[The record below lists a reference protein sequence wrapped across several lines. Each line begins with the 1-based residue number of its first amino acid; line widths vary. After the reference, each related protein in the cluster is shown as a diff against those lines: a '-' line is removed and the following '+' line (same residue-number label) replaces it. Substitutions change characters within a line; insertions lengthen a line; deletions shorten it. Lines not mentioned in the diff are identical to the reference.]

1 MHHPNLR
8 EISARIDEILGLNFP
23 KNRRGD
29 LERGLLSASKELGLG
44 ESIDALALLL
54 ADRNVDPK
62 FLDVLANHLTVGE
75 TYFFREK
82 HSLEVFQKQIIPELL
97 AERFGKDQHIN
108 IWSAGCCSGEEPYTL
123 AMLLME
129 TIPDLSKWNIS
140 ILATDLNPR
149 FLKKAREGIYSSW
162 SFRET
167 PKEVQSRYFK
177 KVGSAGW
184 QIDET
189 IRKMVDFKQIN
200 LAEPDFSAQLYLY
213 PDRDVIF
220 CRNVL
225 MYFSPEL
232 IRRVGLNFYDALRP
246 QGWFITSPVELSDEL
261 FDEFSKMQYDKCIVY
276 RKTIHK
282 QVFHKPL
289 SHSHKAAE
297 KPERLDFML
306 KGRKTVADKPS
317 KAKHANPIAGVQPY
331 ELAEH
336 LFRKGQYSE
345 CATLCHSELLKGGQ
359 KHNWQRLLSRS
370 FANMG
375 QLEESLRIC
384 NEMLNFNRLDA
395 DTYYLMAT
403 ILAEKR
409 ELAEAVKVLNQGF
422 YIDPDHLMSHLLMAG
437 ILRRMSKDTSA
448 AIHLKKIKKILNGLD
463 AKVVLEETEGL
474 TVGRILEMVESQWVS
489 ER

>member
-8 EISARIDEILGLNFP
+8 EISALIDEILGLHFP
-23 KNRRGD
+23 KNRWGD
-29 LERGLLSASKELGLG
+29 LERGLFSASKELGFG
-44 ESIDALALLL
+44 ESIDTLAMLL
-54 ADRNVDPK
+54 ADRNSDPRY
-62 FLDVLANHLTVGE
+62 LDVVANHLTVGE

-82 HSLEVFQKQIIPELL
+82 HSLDVFQSQIIPELL
-97 AERFGKDQHIN
+97 AERFGKDQRIN
-108 IWSAGCCSGEEPYTL
+108 IWSAGCCTGEEPYTL

-129 TIPDLSKWNIS
+129 TIPDISKWNIS
-140 ILATDLNPR
+140 ILATDLNPQ
-149 FLKKAREGIYSSW
+149 FLKKAKEGIYSTW

-177 KVGSAGW
+177 KIGAGW

-189 IRKMVDFKQIN
+189 IRKMVHFRQVNLSETDFY
-200 LAEPDFSAQLYLY
+200 AQQNMHKSL
-213 PDRDVIF
+213 DVIF

-232 IRRVGLNFYDALRP
+232 IRRVGRGFYDVLAP

-261 FDEFSKMQYDKCIVY
+261 FDEFGKVQYDKCIVY

-282 QVFHKPL
+282 QVLHKPV
-289 SHSHKAAE
+289 SHPHKRAE
-297 KPERLDFML
+297 KPEPLDFSF
-306 KGRKTVADKPS
+306 KSRKAVADKPP
-317 KAKHANPIAGVQPY
+317 KAKHTNPIVGVQPY

-336 LFRKGQYSE
+336 LFRRGQYAE
-345 CATLCHSELLKGGQ
+345 CATLCRSELLKARE
-359 KHNWQRLLSRS
+359 KHSWQRLLSRS

-375 QLEESLRIC
+375 QLEESLKVC
-384 NEMLNFNRLDA
+384 QEMLNFNRLDA

-403 ILAEKR
+403 ILVEKS
-409 ELAEAVKVLNQGF
+409 ELGEAVKVLNQGF

-437 ILRRMSKDTSA
+437 ILRRMSKDATA
-448 AIHLKKIKKILNGLD
+448 AIHLEKIKKLLNGLD
-463 AKVVLEETEGL
+463 VKVVLDETEGL
-474 TVGRILEMVESQWVS
+474 TVGSILEMVESQWVS